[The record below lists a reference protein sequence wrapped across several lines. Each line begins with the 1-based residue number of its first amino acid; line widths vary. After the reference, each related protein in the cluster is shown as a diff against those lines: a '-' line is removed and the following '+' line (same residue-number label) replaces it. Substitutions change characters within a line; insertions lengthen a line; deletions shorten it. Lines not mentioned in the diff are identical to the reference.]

1 MRDKTCM
8 PEASQGAQCQEFKCV
23 CIRFFLM
30 KADHLESKFVGALV
44 GSALGDAIGELAF
57 SHPQKELLVS
67 TVKHVR
73 ELRYTDDTAMAIA
86 LAESLI
92 RDVGV
97 DQEKLGLRFSETFY
111 REPWRGYASGPPTIF
126 SMVNRT
132 GISFVEASRTLFR
145 GMGSLG
151 NGAAMRIAPL
161 GLFSYDSPDLY
172 DQACAS
178 AEVTHAHPVGMDG
191 GAVQAYAVAQAV
203 SQDPKKA
210 FPAETFLENL
220 LRSSRTGEIKEK
232 LVLVQRLIE
241 EKASPSLASGMLG
254 RTVAV
259 HESMP
264 FALYSFLSYPG
275 AFEECLYCAVLHGG
289 DRDTLGAM
297 ACAISGAYLGVEAI
311 PEAWRE
317 KLENGEYIASL
328 ALKLAEACFSPRRTK
343 LRKGDLRT
351 PDVA

>member
-1 MRDKTCM
+1 MT
-8 PEASQGAQCQEFKCV
+8 P
-23 CIRFFLM
+23 
-30 KADHLESKFVGALV
+30 DHLESKFVGALV

-57 SHPQKELLVS
+57 SDPVKELLVS
-67 TVKHVR
+67 RLEQVR

-92 RDVGV
+92 REGGV
-97 DQEKLGLRFSETFY
+97 DQEKLGIRFSESFY

-126 SMVNRT
+126 SMVSRT
-132 GISFVEASRTLFR
+132 GISYVEASRTLFR
-145 GMGSLG
+145 GRGSLG

-161 GLFSYDSPDLY
+161 GLFFHDSPQLY

-203 SQDPKKA
+203 REDPKKA
-210 FPAETFLENL
+210 FPAKTFLENL
-220 LRSSRTGEIKEK
+220 LRSSTTREIKEK

-241 EKASPSLASGMLG
+241 EKASPSLASEMLG
-254 RTVAV
+254 HTVAV

-275 AFEECLYCAVLHGG
+275 SFKECLYCAVLHGG
-289 DRDTLGAM
+289 DRDTMGAM

-311 PEAWRE
+311 PEAWRG

-328 ALKLAEACFSPRRTK
+328 ALQLAKALEARPGR
-343 LRKGDLRT
+343 
-351 PDVA
+351 P

>member
-1 MRDKTCM
+1 MG
-8 PEASQGAQCQEFKCV
+8 P
-23 CIRFFLM
+23 
-30 KADHLESKFVGALV
+30 DHLESKFAGALA

-57 SHPQKELLVS
+57 SYPQKELLVS
-67 TVKHVR
+67 QLKHAGK
-73 ELRYTDDTAMAIA
+73 LRYTDDTAMAIA

-92 RDVGV
+92 REGRI

-126 SMVNRT
+126 SMVRRM
-132 GISFVEASRTLFR
+132 GIPFVEASRTLFR

-161 GLFSYDSPDLY
+161 GLFFHNSPELY

-203 SQDPKKA
+203 SQDPEKA
-210 FPAETFLENL
+210 FPAKTFLENL
-220 LRSSRTGEIKEK
+220 LRSSKTGEIKEK
-232 LVLVQRLIE
+232 LILVQRLID
-241 EKASPSLASGMLG
+241 EKASPSLASKMLG
-254 RTVAV
+254 STVAV

-264 FALYSFLSYPG
+264 FALYSFLSHPG
-275 AFEECLYCAVLHGG
+275 SFEECLYCAVLHGG

-297 ACAISGAYLGVEAI
+297 ACAISGGYLGVGAI
-311 PEAWRE
+311 PEGWRE
-317 KLENGEYIASL
+317 KLENGEYITSL
-328 ALKLAEACFSPRRTK
+328 AMKLAKAQEERT
-343 LRKGDLRT
+343 RFPG
-351 PDVA
+351 A